1 MKSAFACI
9 VEHFTNTSR
18 LTLKSTAEFRNGIR
32 PPTISSDNNGE
43 KKMVE
48 VLVGFC
54 LQFLIAVEIHR
65 GVGVVGA
72 GRRGI
77 VRAAMAN
84 SSSSSMT
91 ELGSQPSPP
100 FFKIIISIFLKR
112 LSLTA

>member
-1 MKSAFACI
+1 MRLLALLNILQIHPDLPLSLQQSLGMVFGLLPSA
-9 VEHFTNTSR
+9 VTTME
-18 LTLKSTAEFRNGIR
+18 K
-32 PPTISSDNNGE
+32 

-100 FFKIIISIFLKR
+100 FFK
-112 LSLTA
+112 

>member
-43 KKMVE
+43 KKNGRSSSG
-48 VLVGFC
+48 VLPSIFNRC
-54 LQFLIAVEIHR
+54 R
-65 GVGVVGA
+65 
-72 GRRGI
+72 
-77 VRAAMAN
+77 N
-84 SSSSSMT
+84 SSLCRP